1 MLYSIYAEFGG
12 RRYLEEYVNPI
23 KAYSR
28 FCQLSFRLRK
38 LSDSKLESSDFYE
51 TIDNNLDKIAKSSIG
66 FVYCEQYID
75 SI

>member
-28 FCQLSFRLRK
+28 FTQLSFRLNK
-38 LSDSKLESSDFYE
+38 LSSSKLENNDFYQ
-51 TIDNNLDKIAKSSIG
+51 TTDTNLDKIAKSSIG
-66 FVYCEQYID
+66 FVYCEKYTE
-75 SI
+75 SV